1 MWLCS
6 GIVETVARLAAAAP
20 IRPPVQELSYAAS
33 AALKWK
39 KKKIEKKES
48 RGEQVQGEEALS
60 NIGMIM

>member
-33 AALKWK
+33 PKME

>member
-39 KKKIEKKES
+39 KKKN
-48 RGEQVQGEEALS
+48 REERE
-60 NIGMIM
+60 